1 MTVSKGSEKQV
12 EAVRR
17 IKQLAQELSV
27 GQVAENLGLT
37 VTEIEEFMEGGV
49 EWSEQRYGEVEEL
62 WVRMGLDEEDAA
74 GRLTGETVLL
84 EGVAE
89 VAELDAGDFE
99 YEEEDEYEYE
109 EEDDGR
115 LDLEQDDED
124 ELRQALESGVEL
136 PVRAY
141 SWEEQL
147 QRKRA
152 ASGHLAAVSG

>member
-1 MTVSKGSEKQV
+1 MSSGTGRL
-12 EAVRR
+12 RR
-17 IKQLAQELSV
+17 
-27 GQVAENLGLT
+27 
-37 VTEIEEFMEGGV
+37 
-49 EWSEQRYGEVEEL
+49 L

-89 VAELDAGDFE
+89 VAELDSGDFE
-99 YEEEDEYEYE
+99 YEEEDDYDYEYEEE

-115 LDLEQDDED
+115 LDLEQDDAD

-136 PVRAY
+136 PVRAR

>member
-17 IKQLAQELSV
+17 IKQLAQELSG
-27 GQVAENLGLT
+27 GQVAESLGLT
-37 VTEIEEFMEGGV
+37 VPEIEEFMEGGV

-89 VAELDAGDFE
+89 VAELDSGDFE
-99 YEEEDEYEYE
+99 YEEEDDYEYE

-115 LDLEQDDED
+115 LDLEQDDAD

-136 PVRAY
+136 PVRAR

-152 ASGHLAAVSG
+152 AVSGVNG